1 MSEKIQKYSVGFLFL
16 FVGICGFIYVA
27 LRSYFIQITH
37 DEANS
42 FFLLYTNYW
51 KAIVGTANTHWLN
64 SFFMKINMLFLGNE
78 VWMIRLQSVL
88 AFPFYTYFLYRIA
101 ILSKN
106 ISTGILLISLFII
119 NPYLLEYFSLA
130 RGYGLSLAFFM
141 AFLYYILAYL
151 NDETLV
157 AYVKWALAFGIV
169 SLSASL
175 TGLFQFTFIFLF
187 VFGYVFYK
195 QKKLNYLL
203 KKPWKGLLII
213 YIITVLASV
222 SMLLLYMILSDDL
235 HYGGDVSFITDTLG
249 SMIYYMIYFLNLPLG
264 NKVHINGF
272 GQITYFIFIFIC
284 SIGIWA
290 LFKKHIQLIMLF
302 FVFIFSFFANNLS
315 FILFKT
321 PFPFGRTA
329 LLLFVIVA
337 MLFILAFDT
346 FIKSRNGKLGL
357 SIVVAFLML
366 FNFTKSASLSVSH
379 EWPMQSTVIESF
391 DEVIRLSK
399 NDKTKPKLLID
410 GYIYAVWRNYYSQV
424 DSLKYNFPVRQIEK
438 EINYSDSTEVEKLMT
453 NQDYIMITERFY
465 NKKLKENKRL
475 EEIQK
480 FESSGL
486 RLIKI
491 KN

>member
-1 MSEKIQKYSVGFLFL
+1 MSEKFQKYGVGFLFL
-16 FVGICGFIYVA
+16 IVGICGFIYVA

-64 SFFMKINMLFLGNE
+64 SFFMKINMLIFGNE

-101 ILSKN
+101 LQSKN
-106 ISTGILLISLFII
+106 ISTGILLISLFIV

-130 RGYGLSLAFFM
+130 RGYGLSLAFFV
-141 AFLYYILAYL
+141 AFLYYTLAFL
-151 NDETLV
+151 NDETLFT
-157 AYVKWALAFGIV
+157 YIKWALAFGIV

-195 QKKLNYLL
+195 QKKLTCLL
-203 KKPWKGLLII
+203 KTPWKGLLII
-213 YIITVLASV
+213 YLVAVLASV

-264 NKVHINGF
+264 NKVHIIGF
-272 GQITYFIFIFIC
+272 GQITYFIFILIC

-290 LFKKHIQLIMLF
+290 IFKKNIQLIMLF
-302 FVFIFSFFANNLS
+302 FVFIFSFFANNLT

-329 LLLFVIVA
+329 LLLFVIIA
-337 MLFILAFDT
+337 MLFIFAFDT
-346 FIKSRNGKLGL
+346 FIKSRNFKLGI
-357 SIVVAFLML
+357 SIVLAFLML

-379 EWPMQSTVIESF
+379 EWPMQSTVKESF
-391 DEVIRLSK
+391 EKVILLNKDK
-399 NDKTKPKLLID
+399 NVKPKLLLD
-410 GYIYAVWRNYYSQV
+410 GYIFAVWRNYYSQI
-424 DSLKYNFPVRQIEK
+424 DSVKYDFSVTQIDK
-438 EINYSDSTEVEKLMT
+438 EINYSDSNEVEQLIK
-453 NQDYIMITERFY
+453 NQDYILITDRFY
-465 NKKLKENKRL
+465 NEKILENSKLQVLYWYKT
-475 EEIQK
+475 
-480 FESSGL
+480 SSL
-486 RLIKI
+486 RVIRVR
-491 KN
+491 